1 MPCHAHP
8 VRACSIYGADPSNLI
23 GPQGGLQGSHR
34 KELFASSDICTATV
48 LGLVDKGQPLLWLH
62 HNDTWRT
69 DDTTVQNGLVDAME
83 QQSIFGIWP
92 CSHVNAP
99 HFASNPKPGLV
110 LVVLV
115 TQAKWAYNTPYM
127 TAT

>member
-1 MPCHAHP
+1 MQY
-8 VRACSIYGADPSNLI
+8 YGADLGKLI

-34 KELFASSDICTATV
+34 KELFTSSDICTATV
-48 LGLVDKGQPLLWLH
+48 LGLVDNGQPLLWLH
-62 HNDTWRT
+62 RNDTWRT

-92 CSHVNAP
+92 CSHVVAP
-99 HFASNPKPGLV
+99 HSASSPKPGLV

-115 TQAKWAYNTPYM
+115 TQAEWAYSPPYM